1 MYEIVQADIG
11 YVNLGVVEQIEIE
24 IYVALVCR
32 GILMSL
38 ISEGIY
44 VDFCFLCTCIVVHY
58 T

>member
-1 MYEIVQADIG
+1 VYEIVQADIG

-24 IYVALVCR
+24 MYVALVCR

-44 VDFCFLCTCIVVHY
+44 VDFIFSVRV
-58 T
+58 